1 MKPVDVKPST
11 DIGSSKEVNYQDPKV
26 SIGDIVRISKNKNI
40 FGKDYFP
47 NWSGEVYMIKNVKK
61 TAPQTY
67 AISALEGE
75 EIVAMF
81 YQKELQK
88 TNQKQFRVEKVI
100 KRKGDK

>member
-26 SIGDIVRISKNKNI
+26 SIGDIVRISKNQNI

-67 AISALEGE
+67 AVSDLKGEKLLQCFTKKNCKKQIKSSLE
-75 EIVAMF
+75 
-81 YQKELQK
+81 L
-88 TNQKQFRVEKVI
+88 
-100 KRKGDK
+100 KR

>member
-67 AISALEGE
+67 AISDLKGEKLLQCFTKKNCKKQIKSSLE
-75 EIVAMF
+75 
-81 YQKELQK
+81 L
-88 TNQKQFRVEKVI
+88 
-100 KRKGDK
+100 KR